1 MINFSDPSAFILEN
15 KSKYI
20 NKFKKIINSKNYI
33 KGSELEL
40 FEKKFAVYNKSKY
53 SIGVANGTDALEL
66 AINSLNIERGSE
78 VITVSHTSPATITAI
93 INSGLKPVM
102 LDIGENSYNI
112 NTKIIEKYIN
122 TKTKLILAVHL
133 YGLPANIL
141 EIQKIAKKNNLYLIE
156 DCSQAHGAMFKN
168 KKVGN
173 FGNMGCFSF
182 YPTKNLGSIGDAGA
196 ITTNNKLLYQKLL
209 KLREYGWDKNKQSI
223 YIGKN
228 SRLDE
233 IQSGFLN
240 INLQFLNKN
249 NKKRN
254 LIADNYFKK
263 LNSKFYQL
271 PNYDKNKFYNVFHL
285 FVIQTKYRS
294 KLIDY
299 MKKNNVN
306 LGIHYKLPCH
316 KHLAFK
322 KLSTKKINLLNT
334 EKISNKIV
342 SLPLYPGLTIKSQ
355 KKIISYLNKFA
366 KIYE

>member
-1 MINFSDPSAFILEN
+1 MINFSDPSVFLLEH

-33 KGSELEL
+33 KGSELKL
-40 FEKKFAVYNKSKY
+40 FEKKFAFFNKSKY

-66 AINSLNIERGSE
+66 AINSLNIKRGSE

-102 LDIGENSYNI
+102 LDIGKNSYNI
-112 NTKIIEKYIN
+112 DEKIIEKNIN

-141 EIQKIAKKNNLYLIE
+141 EIQKIAQKNNLYLIE
-156 DCSQAHGAMFKN
+156 DCSQAHGAMYKN

-173 FGNMGCFSF
+173 FGIMGCFSF

-196 ITTNNKLLYQKLL
+196 IITNNKLLYQKLI

-223 YIGKN
+223 YVGKN

-233 IQSGFLN
+233 IQAGFLN

-249 NKKRN
+249 NNKRN
-254 LIADNYFKK
+254 IIAKNYFKK
-263 LNSKFYQL
+263 LNNKFYKL
-271 PNYDKNKFYNVFHL
+271 PIYDKNKFYNVFHL
-285 FVIQTKYRS
+285 FVIQTEYRS

-299 MKKNNVN
+299 MKKHNVN
-306 LGIHYKLPCH
+306 LGIHYRLPCH

-322 KLSTKKINLLNT
+322 KYNTKIFNLLNT

-342 SLPLYPGLTIKSQ
+342 SLPMYPDLTIKSQ
-355 KKIISYLNKFA
+355 TKIISYLNKFA

>member
-1 MINFSDPSAFILEN
+1 NYMINFSDPSAFILEN

-271 PNYDKNKFYNVFHL
+271 P
-285 FVIQTKYRS
+285 
-294 KLIDY
+294 
-299 MKKNNVN
+299 
-306 LGIHYKLPCH
+306 
-316 KHLAFK
+316 
-322 KLSTKKINLLNT
+322 
-334 EKISNKIV
+334 
-342 SLPLYPGLTIKSQ
+342 
-355 KKIISYLNKFA
+355 
-366 KIYE
+366 